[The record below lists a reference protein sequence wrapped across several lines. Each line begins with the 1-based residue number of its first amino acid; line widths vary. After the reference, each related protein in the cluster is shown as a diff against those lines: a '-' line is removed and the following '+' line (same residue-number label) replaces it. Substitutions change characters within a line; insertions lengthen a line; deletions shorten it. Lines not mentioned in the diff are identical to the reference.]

1 MKYIR
6 QLIIPIFIFLFA
18 LVMYF
23 IYMKQDENNM
33 LLIILG
39 VSALY
44 LLVRFLLVHKSLR
57 KK

>member
-1 MKYIR
+1 MKYIK

-23 IYMKQDENNM
+23 IYMKQDEDNM
-33 LLIILG
+33 MLIILG

-44 LLVRFLLVHKSLR
+44 LLVRFLLVHRNLR

>member
-23 IYMKQDENNM
+23 IYMKQDEDNM
-33 LLIILG
+33 MLIILG

-44 LLVRFLLVHKSLR
+44 LLVRFLLVQRNLR